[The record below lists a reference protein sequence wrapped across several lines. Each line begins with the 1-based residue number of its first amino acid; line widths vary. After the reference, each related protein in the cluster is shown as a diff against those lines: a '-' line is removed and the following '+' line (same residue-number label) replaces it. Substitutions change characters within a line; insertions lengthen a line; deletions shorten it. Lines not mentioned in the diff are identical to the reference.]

1 MFRLRAR
8 SKPAVPVDPPVAAPS
23 PVTTRSPGER
33 ETHAAGRDTA
43 MSVEGEGDPGGPAA
57 EGADERRGTP
67 RRDVPLGPVVRA
79 EFPLLGRWRSLHVD
93 DVSLGGLGL
102 RGSIEE
108 GRGLFL
114 GQRIAQARVL
124 VGDHVVLVV
133 DLEVRIRRSF
143 RSFLAGEQVHI
154 GCRFV
159 GLDARGEAQ
168 LHQLLGE
175 LAAARAR

>member
-1 MFRLRAR
+1 M
-8 SKPAVPVDPPVAAPS
+8 AALS
-23 PVTTRSPGER
+23 PTGAEVEAK
-33 ETHAAGRDTA
+33 AAGLDA
-43 MSVEGEGDPGGPAA
+43 AVLAEGDPEGPAA
-57 EGADERRGTP
+57 DGADERRGTP

-79 EFPLLGRWRSLHVD
+79 EFSLLGRWRSLHVD

-124 VGDHVVLVV
+124 VGDHVVLVA

-168 LHQLLGE
+168 LHQLLSE